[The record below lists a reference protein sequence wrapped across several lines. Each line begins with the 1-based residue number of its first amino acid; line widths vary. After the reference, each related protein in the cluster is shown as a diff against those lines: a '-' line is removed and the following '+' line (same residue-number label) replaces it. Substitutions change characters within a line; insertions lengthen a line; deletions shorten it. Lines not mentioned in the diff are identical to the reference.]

1 MKGIT
6 PVISLIMLMLIT
18 VGIVGIAYVWFS
30 GILTGSS
37 EKAIAIPS
45 GGVYCNLGGLYVMIL
60 NLGSTSSITN
70 ADIKVFRVDGV
81 DLTPNIVGGF
91 LAPGVAGVIYYNYRC
106 GGTCAGASH
115 DVVVGTSAN
124 IAQTRVTCK

>member
-1 MKGIT
+1 MKAIT

-30 GILTGSS
+30 GILAGSS

-45 GGVYCNLGGLYVMIL
+45 GGVYCNLGSMSVTIL
-60 NLGSTSSITN
+60 NLGSISSITN
-70 ADIKVFRVDGV
+70 ADIKILRIDGV
-81 DLTPNIVGGF
+81 DLTPVAFTF
-91 LAPGVAGVIYYNYRC
+91 LPGVAGAINTPYRC

-124 IAQTRVTCK
+124 IIQTRAICK